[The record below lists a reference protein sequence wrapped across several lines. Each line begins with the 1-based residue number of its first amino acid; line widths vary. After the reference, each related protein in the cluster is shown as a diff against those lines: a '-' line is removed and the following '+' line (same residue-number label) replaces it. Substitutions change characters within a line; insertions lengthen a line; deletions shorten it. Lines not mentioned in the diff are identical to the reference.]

1 VLTPAVALNGKL
13 YVIGGFVEG
22 WTLSEKVLAFSQQS
36 SASLNFARADLVP
49 PHFLRAIYRD
59 RDWGAIMRQVIYCAS
74 LIAIWLCSTATVIC
88 VLSFGGLGLVLS
100 AGACFAFFVSTAA
113 LAEEF
118 VEWRRHTE
126 PSPVK
131 RLLLPP
137 IY

>member
-1 VLTPAVALNGKL
+1 
-13 YVIGGFVEG
+13 
-22 WTLSEKVLAFSQQS
+22 
-36 SASLNFARADLVP
+36 
-49 PHFLRAIYRD
+49 
-59 RDWGAIMRQVIYCAS
+59 MRQVIYCAS

-100 AGACFAFFVSTAA
+100 AGACFAFFVSTVA